1 MKLALPPQQSVPSF
15 ITWPAREPMLPCTT
29 TSAPRIATPAIA
41 PALPRTTT
49 EPLEH
54 VVGEAPADVAV
65 DLEPRARRSGP
76 AQK

>member
-15 ITWPAREPMLPCTT
+15 ITWPAREPMLPRTT

-41 PALPRTTT
+41 LALPWTTT
-49 EPLEH
+49 EPCSMLS
-54 VVGEAPADVAV
+54 
-65 DLEPRARRSGP
+65 ARPQPTLPSTSKRGPSVSP

>member
-15 ITWPAREPMLPCTT
+15 ITWPAREPRLPWTT

-41 PALPRTTT
+41 PAFPRTTT
-49 EPLEH
+49 EPWSMLS
-54 VVGEAPADVAV
+54 
-65 DLEPRARRSGP
+65 ARPQPTLPSTSTRGPSVSP